1 MNKKKEYI
9 DERIKYIKNLIKG
22 TNKELTYNMFQTYLD
37 KYYTD
42 DEQIKIEHIIAF
54 HEHSYLDNNYDHND
68 NDIKIYQ
75 KIIKNDH
82 KLINQI
88 LAKIGF
94 DLIKINILDKYKNPQ
109 NINYNIIFY
118 DNNYKQITD
127 YLSN

>member
-1 MNKKKEYI
+1 MDKRIEYI
-9 DERIKYIKNLIKG
+9 NERIEYIKNLIKG

-42 DEQIKIEHIIAF
+42 DEQINIEHIIAF
-54 HEHSYLDNNYDHND
+54 HEHNYLDNNYAHVD
-68 NDIKIYQ
+68 NDIKIYK
-75 KIIKNDH
+75 KIIKNDY

-94 DLIKINILDKYKNPQ
+94 DLIKIKILDKYKNPQ
-109 NINYNIIFY
+109 NINYNILFY
-118 DNNYKQITD
+118 DNNCEQITD